1 MSKYD
6 KAIKDLN
13 KSLKDR
19 GIILTEVGEGWK
31 KYKEKIKK
39 YIQKKKQLSYQFII
53 GKTKN
58 TQETRATIV
67 WRLWKV

>member
-39 YIQKKKQLSYQFII
+39 LNYPNKRK
-53 GKTKN
+53 G
-58 TQETRATIV
+58 
-67 WRLWKV
+67 

>member
-1 MSKYD
+1 MSRDKYD

-31 KYKEKIKK
+31 KYKEKIKA
-39 YIQKKKQLSYQFII
+39 KKKIFYI
-53 GKTKN
+53 
-58 TQETRATIV
+58 
-67 WRLWKV
+67 